1 MSYQLV
7 LHLLE
12 ASGVAYNLHTHP
24 PIRTVEEAE
33 ERFQLP
39 TTNLAK
45 TVVFRIK
52 EGDWVLAAVR
62 GRDRIHYKAL
72 ADALGVRRTDLRAI
86 GPDEVETEL
95 GFEVGGVGPFPV
107 REDLRVLFD
116 RGALALECVVCGS
129 GRNTVS
135 VEIATRDLIA
145 LATGPRPERRIRM
158 ADTPC

>member
-1 MSYQLV
+1 VSYQLV

-12 ASGVAYNLHTHP
+12 ASGVAYSLHTHP
-24 PIRTVEEAE
+24 PIRTVDDAE

-39 TTNLAK
+39 TTNLVK

-72 ADALGVRRTDLRAI
+72 ADALGVRRTDLRAK
-86 GPDEVETEL
+86 GPQEVETEL
-95 GFEVGGVGPFPV
+95 GFKVGGVGPFPV

-116 RGALALECVVCGS
+116 QGVLTLERVVCGS
-129 GRNTVS
+129 GKNTVS
-135 VEIATRDLIA
+135 VEIATQELIA
-145 LATGPRPERRIRM
+145 LAGGAIVSLVR
-158 ADTPC
+158 